1 MSATQT
7 INSNLIFA
15 YRKAKADLYYSKNP
29 RTAELLEYELNLQA
43 NLTELQNALLQKNS
57 PWFRQPEFIGTFS
70 VAPNQ
75 IIDATEESPKISGIT
90 YFTQNPPLRENE
102 TAPTA
107 VFRLMEKCSIHF
119 HVLSALWIM
128 LVGSK
133 LEEKLSKNVYAN
145 RLRRTADKR
154 FNELSI
160 GSFAPYYSGYRNWQD
175 NGYTEIE
182 KMLDSDIDAVAIT
195 TDIQGYFHNLNV
207 NCLFEDIDVRL
218 KELKVFSTNE
228 STEISEFNPSKVH
241 EYFKQAICD
250 WNKTVSEKLGTNSV
264 GLPVG
269 LAASGLI
276 ANLALEEFD
285 RSIQEEVKP
294 RYYGRYVDDIFLVLE
309 DSENFSCANDIWRW
323 LAKRIKSLKLPDQVE
338 NNTQSEDNGEADHS
352 KENKDDSVI
361 PFLEVSSAILK
372 LSENKTQIGKLDSK
386 TGLQVLSS
394 LKEAIRKNSSEWNFL
409 PAIPNNSEDVAN
421 QIAKAIDDEGLH
433 VQNLGKARNLSTDRA
448 GFAIL
453 LRNFEALA
461 RDLDVDSWK
470 PVRIKFYETIRLQIL
485 NPKRYFELENYFPR
499 ILNLALRCADWE
511 HFDEL
516 FNGIKTIFENV
527 KKHFNVE
534 IKSISFLESTN
545 REEVKCLILESW
557 ASNLET
563 TIKVSKNSFHN
574 TPQSLLKAVHTV
586 SFPSTGQIS
595 TSNRQELT
603 FSNLFKRDLASVPF
617 KTLFVPAQ
625 IESSSLPTNIDCIPL
640 VPELIYDLHALRD
653 GLEKIIEIFSKAE
666 LIDKRKVAWNVHG
679 LVFATR
685 PLGVSEI
692 LLWTRLLNCD
702 FESQSKLPPILKAT
716 RGYSGNGWLSETS
729 PSSNKA
735 DKTNTKDRLTLAADH
750 IPTTD
755 GKVRIAIGSL
765 LTTNDSMQM
774 AARGTP
780 NLTIERYKQI
790 TTLINNVLRTQTDL
804 PHYLLLPE
812 VSIPANWFIRFAT
825 RLMHKNISLIAG
837 VEFLRK
843 KEPHIIHNQMWSSLV
858 HSELG
863 FKSIAIYRQDK
874 QRPAASEERFLWE
887 LDQLRLK
894 PELGTWTTPPIVNH
908 GDFTFATLICSEL
921 TNTKYRAQLR
931 GKIDALM
938 VAESNRDLNTF
949 NSLVEATALDIHCYV
964 AQANNRAFGDSRIR
978 VPHKTDHKRDIVR
991 IRGGLN
997 DHFVTGEID
1006 IHSLREFQS
1015 KYRAPDGQ
1023 FKPLPDGFAEDMD
1036 KSRMRT
1042 P

>member
-1 MSATQT
+1 MTATHKIKSQ
-7 INSNLIFA
+7 LVFA
-15 YRKAKADLYYSKNP
+15 FRKAKADLYYSKDP
-29 RTAELLEYELNLQA
+29 RITELLEYELNLQE
-43 NLTELQNALLQKNS
+43 NLSELQNALLTKKKD
-57 PWFRQPEFIGTFS
+57 WFSRPEFVGTYS

-75 IIDATEESPKISGIT
+75 IIDSAEDSPKISGIT
-90 YFTQNPPLRENE
+90 HFTQTYPSDSNE
-102 TAPTA
+102 KTPTA

-119 HVLSALWIM
+119 HVLSALWII

-145 RLRRTADKR
+145 RLRRTTNKN

-160 GSFAPYYSGYRNWQD
+160 GSFTRYYTGYRNWQD
-175 NGYTEIE
+175 NGYAEIE
-182 KMLDSDIDAVAIT
+182 KMLASNINAVAIT
-195 TDIQGYFHNLNV
+195 TDIQGYFHNLKV
-207 NCLFEDIDVRL
+207 RELFEDIEKRHKDL
-218 KELKVFSTNE
+218 EIFSKNE
-228 STEISEFNPSKVH
+228 SLETSEFNPSTIH
-241 EYFKQAICD
+241 EYFKQAICE
-250 WNKTVSEKLGTNSV
+250 WNNKVSKELGTTSV

-276 ANLALEEFD
+276 GNLALEEFD
-285 RSIQEEVKP
+285 KSIQEEVKP

-309 DSENFSCANDIWRW
+309 DSENFSTSHGIWSW
-323 LAKRIKSLKLPDQVE
+323 LEKRIGSLKFPVQA
-338 NNTQSEDNGEADHS
+338 EDGAKNEGAA
-352 KENKDDSVI
+352 VI
-361 PFLEVSSAILK
+361 PILEVSSASLN
-372 LSENKTQIGKLDSK
+372 LSENKTQISKLDAN
-386 TGLQVLSS
+386 TGLQVLAS
-394 LKEAIRKNSSEWNFL
+394 LKEAIKKNSSEWNFL

-461 RDLDVDSWK
+461 RDLEVNSWR
-470 PVRIKFYETIRLQIL
+470 PVRKKFYETIRLQIL

-511 HFDEL
+511 QFNEL
-516 FNGIKTIFENV
+516 FDDIRGIFNNV
-527 KKHFNVE
+527 EDHFNVE
-534 IKSISFLESTN
+534 IKSIPLAISSDKEK
-545 REEVKCLILESW
+545 VKGLILRCW

-563 TIKVSKNSFHN
+563 TVQVSKNSFHH
-574 TPQSLLKAVHTV
+574 TPQSLLGKMHTV
-586 SFPSTGQIS
+586 SSSCTDPITLA
-595 TSNRQELT
+595 NLPKLT
-603 FSNLFKRDLASVPF
+603 FSNLFQCDLASTPF

-625 IESSSLPTNIDCIPL
+625 IENTSLRQSITAIQV
-640 VPELIYDLHALRD
+640 VPETVFDIHVLQN
-653 GLEKIIEIFSKAE
+653 GLNEIIDIFSKPVLKE
-666 LIDKRKVAWNVHG
+666 KQKISWNEHG

-692 LLWTRLLNCD
+692 LLWTRLLNR
-702 FESQSKLPPILKAT
+702 EPELQSKLPTILKAT
-716 RGYSGNGWLSETS
+716 RGYSGNEWLSS
-729 PSSNKA
+729 PSSDSNND
-735 DKTNTKDRLTLAADH
+735 DKTNTESCLSLTADH
-750 IPTTD
+750 IPTAN

-765 LTTNDSMQM
+765 LTTTSSMQM

-780 NLTIERYKQI
+780 NITIERYEQI
-790 TTLINNVLRTQTDL
+790 TTLINSVLRIQANP

-812 VSIPANWFIRFAT
+812 ISIPANWFIRFAT

-837 VEFLRK
+837 VEFLPGI
-843 KEPHIIHNQMWSSLV
+843 EPGVIHNQMWSSLV

-874 QRPAASEERFLWE
+874 QRPAAGEERFLWE
-887 LDQLRLK
+887 LNKLRLK
-894 PELGTWTTPPIVNH
+894 PELGTWTTPPVIKH
-908 GDFTFATLICSEL
+908 GEFKFATLICSEL

-938 VAESNRDLNTF
+938 VAESNKDLNTF

-1015 KYRAPDGQ
+1015 KYRVPEGQ